1 MSGPAER
8 MNGLSEEMLIAY
20 ADGELD
26 ELNRRR
32 VEQAVAADPALAA
45 RLAQHVALRERL
57 SGHYALIADA
67 PVPDRFAALL
77 KAEDKIVDLA
87 AARERRRPVARS
99 WMISGALAASLV
111 IGLLLGRGIGGES
124 GPVGI
129 ANGQMVA
136 QGALA
141 QTLDSQLASAQ
152 AAGTP
157 YRIGI
162 SFRAK
167 DGAWCRSFD
176 GAALAG
182 VACRGDG
189 AWRLEQAV
197 GGRAQA
203 TDYRQAASGDPRVM
217 ATVEGLIAGDA
228 ADAATERQARDAG
241 WK

>member
-1 MSGPAER
+1 MSGL
-8 MNGLSEEMLIAY
+8 GEEMLIAY

-32 VEQAVAADPALAA
+32 VEQAVAADPALAE
-45 RLAQHVALRERL
+45 RLAQHIALRERL
-57 SGHYALIADA
+57 SGHYAPIADA
-67 PVPDRFAALL
+67 PVPDRFAGLL
-77 KAEDKIVDLA
+77 KAEEKIVDLA
-87 AARERRRPVARS
+87 AARERRRPVARG
-99 WMISGALAASLV
+99 WMTGGALAASLV
-111 IGLLLGRGIGGES
+111 IGLVLGRGIGGEV

-129 ANGQMVA
+129 SDGQMVA

-141 QTLDSQLASAQ
+141 QTLDSQLASAEG
-152 AAGTP
+152 AGTD

-176 GAALAG
+176 GTALAG
-182 VACRGDG
+182 VACRADG